1 MSPNLSFHL
10 TMKTRFIVSLLALA
24 ANCSAAVTLH
34 PLFSDRMVL
43 QREMPV
49 SVWGKADPG
58 EKVQVRFA
66 GQVVDATADADGKWR
81 AQLAP
86 MPASEESRELVV
98 AGSNTVT
105 LQDVVVGDVW
115 LASGQSNMDSPL
127 RSGSTASEVAE
138 ANDPLIRF
146 FNVKKSVAAEP
157 LPNPEG
163 KWVVS
168 SPAVAPNFSAIAYL
182 FAKEIRKTQGVPVG
196 IISSAWG
203 GTPIVAW
210 MPMDTLRQDPP
221 VARAVSDWETA
232 FAKYTAMKDRSE
244 LMEAYYRA
252 MKDWETNVQAPH
264 KEALKAHKSQ
274 VAAAKAEGRTPP
286 PAPKLASP
294 EPENPNPISMPS
306 PSKRPQVPSIVY
318 NAMIAPL
325 APLGLKGVIW
335 YQGEA
340 DIARGPEYR
349 LCLPRLIEGW
359 RTIFNQPTL
368 PFLIVQLPGY
378 GENSALVATRGI
390 PFLRSAQQAA
400 LSLPGTGMAVTA
412 DIGEAPEAHPDN
424 KRHVASRLALA
435 ARETT
440 YGEKV
445 TGSSP
450 YYDGHEVKDGVVV
463 VRFKNAAGGL
473 IISEP
478 PWRPASAPAVPTD
491 RLLGF
496 CLKGATG
503 DWVSADARI
512 EGETVVVSS
521 PAVKEPVAVAYGWT
535 ETPVLNLYSRE
546 GLPAAPFRTDEL

>member
-1 MSPNLSFHL
+1 
-10 TMKTRFIVSLLALA
+10 MKTRFVVSLLALT

-66 GQVVDATADADGKWR
+66 GQVVDATADADGKWT

-86 MPASEESRELVV
+86 MPASAESREIVV
-98 AGSNTVT
+98 AGSNTIT

-127 RSGSTASEVAE
+127 RSGSTAPEVAE
-138 ANDPLIRF
+138 AKDPLIRF
-146 FNVKKSVAAEP
+146 FNVKKAVAAEP
-157 LPNPEG
+157 LLAPEG

-168 SPAVAPNFSAIAYL
+168 SPAVSPDFSAIGYL

-196 IISSAWG
+196 IIRSAWG

-210 MPMDTLRQDPP
+210 MSMDALRQDPP
-221 VARAVSDWETA
+221 VARALREWDTA
-232 FAKYTAMKDRSE
+232 FAKYTATKDQPE
-244 LMEAYYRA
+244 LMEAYYRD

-264 KEALKAHKSQ
+264 KAALKTHKSEI
-274 VAAAKAEGRTPP
+274 AAAKTAGNPPP
-286 PAPKLASP
+286 PAPQLARP
-294 EPENPNPISMPS
+294 EPEMPNPIAMPS
-306 PSKRPQVPSIVY
+306 ASKRPQVPSITY
-318 NAMIAPL
+318 NAMITSL
-325 APLGLKGVIW
+325 APYGLKGVLW
-335 YQGEA
+335 YQGEG
-340 DIARGPEYR
+340 DTGRTPEYR
-349 LCLPRLIEGW
+349 VCLPRLIENW
-359 RTIFNQPTL
+359 RSLFKQARL
-368 PFLIVQLPGY
+368 PFMIVQLPGF
-378 GENSALVATRGI
+378 GANSSLVVQKGI

-400 LSLPGTGMAVTA
+400 LSLPATGMAVTA
-412 DIGEAPEAHPDN
+412 DIGEAAEAHPDN
-424 KRHVASRLALA
+424 KRHVAARLALA
-435 ARETT
+435 ARETA

-445 TGSSP
+445 NGSSP
-450 YYDGHEVKDGVVV
+450 YYDGHEVRDGAVV

-496 CLKGATG
+496 CVKGATG

-521 PAVKEPVAVAYGWT
+521 PSVKEPIAVAYGWT

-546 GLPAAPFRTDEL
+546 GLPAAPFRTDEN

>member
-1 MSPNLSFHL
+1 
-10 TMKTRFIVSLLALA
+10 MKIRFVVSLLAMA
-24 ANCSAAVTLH
+24 ANCSAAVSLH

-58 EKVQVRFA
+58 EKVQVRFV
-66 GQVVDATADADGKWR
+66 GQVVEATADADGKWR

-86 MPASEESRELVV
+86 MPPSAESCELVV

-105 LQDVVVGDVW
+105 LRDVIVGDVW

-127 RSGSTASEVAE
+127 RSGSTAPEVAE
-138 ANDPLIRF
+138 AKDPLIRF
-146 FNVKKSVAAEP
+146 FNVKKAVAAESIEAP
-157 LPNPEG
+157 DG

-168 SPAVAPNFSAIAYL
+168 SPSAAPDFSAIGYL

-196 IISSAWG
+196 IIRSAWG

-210 MPMDTLRQDPP
+210 MSMNTLRQDPP
-221 VARAVSDWETA
+221 VARALREWDVA
-232 FAKYTAMKDRSE
+232 YAKYIATKDQPE
-244 LMEAYYRA
+244 LMEPYYRD
-252 MKDWETNVQAPH
+252 MKDWETNVQAAH
-264 KEALKAHKSQ
+264 KAALKAHKSE
-274 VAAAKAEGRTPP
+274 VAAAKAAGNPMP
-286 PAPKLASP
+286 PAPLLARP
-294 EPENPNPISMPS
+294 EPDMPNPIAMPS
-306 PSKRPQVPSIVY
+306 STKRPQVPSITY

-325 APLGLKGVIW
+325 APYGMKGVLW
-335 YQGEA
+335 YQGEG
-340 DIARGPEYR
+340 DTGRTEEYR
-349 LCLPRLIEGW
+349 VCLPRLIENW
-359 RTIFNQPTL
+359 RSLFKQDRL
-368 PFLIVQLPGY
+368 AFLIVQLPGF
-378 GENSALVATRGI
+378 GTNSSLVVQKGI
-390 PFLRSAQQAA
+390 PFLRSAQKAA

-412 DIGEAPEAHPDN
+412 DIGEAAEAHPDN
-424 KRHVASRLALA
+424 KLHVASRLALA
-435 ARETT
+435 ARETA

-450 YYDGHEVKDGVVV
+450 YYDGHEVRDGAVV

-496 CLKGATG
+496 CVKGATG
-503 DWVSADARI
+503 DWVSADAHI

-521 PAVKEPVAVAYGWT
+521 PEVKEPAAVAYGWT

-546 GLPAAPFRTDEL
+546 GLPAAPFRTNEN